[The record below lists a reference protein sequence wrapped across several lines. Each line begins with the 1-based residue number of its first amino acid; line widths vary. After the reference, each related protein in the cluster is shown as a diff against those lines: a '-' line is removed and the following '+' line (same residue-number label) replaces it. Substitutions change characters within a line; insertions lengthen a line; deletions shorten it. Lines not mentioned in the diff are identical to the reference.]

1 MAYCCYK
8 IDANK
13 NKNNKLCQRSRD
25 TLSGSSFS
33 SSHSLSSA
41 DLRSFVTMAG
51 GIHCNWQILL
61 HHHPIMAV
69 SCLSALSN
77 AITARDQICTSQV
90 ISGHRAGFQKLAETL
105 QWCREL
111 GIREVTV
118 YAFSIENFNRAEAE
132 VTDLLNL
139 ARDKFI
145 KLLDEADKLKE
156 VSGTNVL

>member
-1 MAYCCYK
+1 MHT
-8 IDANK
+8 
-13 NKNNKLCQRSRD
+13 R
-25 TLSGSSFS
+25 
-33 SSHSLSSA
+33 
-41 DLRSFVTMAG
+41 
-51 GIHCNWQILL
+51 
-61 HHHPIMAV
+61 
-69 SCLSALSN
+69 
-77 AITARDQICTSQV
+77 QV

-139 ARDKFI
+139 ARDKFV

-156 VSGTNVL
+156 VSGTNLVRCFCTFIEWIAIRVRYTVGHFLFPPLFWENLHNLLATINVMTYWLGRDCAPNPIMKSIKYCSLHYTRKIV